1 MYTQDILIKIIIHTT
16 CHTRISQRIL
26 IKILHCIGDPVINPT
41 YLIEIMTTKDEWYTY
56 DDENIPIETTPGK
69 DGECSSNIAEML

>member
-1 MYTQDILIKIIIHTT
+1 M
-16 CHTRISQRIL
+16 